1 MKVINEIVPTKEIK
15 MKNNTQYW
23 FDREVGDLIQA
34 REKLFLRFK
43 KSKPSQN
50 LIKKRS
56 EIFMKLTLSQKELNL
71 KVENL

>member
-1 MKVINEIVPTKEIK
+1 MKVINEIVPTKEMK

-43 KSKPSQN
+43 KSKPSS
-50 LIKKRS
+50 KS
-56 EIFMKLTLSQKELNL
+56 Y
-71 KVENL
+71 

>member
-1 MKVINEIVPTKEIK
+1 MKVINEIVRTKEIK
-15 MKNNTQYW
+15 MKNNTQDW

-34 REKLFLRFK
+34 REKLFLQFK
-43 KSKPSQN
+43 KSKP
-50 LIKKRS
+50 S